1 MQATLPLRTFSI
13 LFTVP
18 LIPGYPIQVEIIS
31 RNHNLQVASSGI
43 KFNVP
48 QVPFIF
54 TDFHPIIGAI
64 ARRQVELTDIDL
76 HMSLNLMP
84 LGDRY
89 YLLSR

>member
-1 MQATLPLRTFSI
+1 MYRHLGMFVLADSLVNYLLCICP
-13 LFTVP
+13 
-18 LIPGYPIQVEIIS
+18 S
-31 RNHNLQVASSGI
+31 RI
-43 KFNVP
+43 FP

-84 LGDRY
+84 EEATCRL
-89 YLLSR
+89 